1 MYMFIRMV
9 VAEILESEHDG
20 LAARPIRWWWTIR
33 HQIYLTFN
41 LIHKQ
46 KLNKHFIAMIIYT
59 LRKSLIAMIAYMRII
74 VAEMFLGDQSE

>member
-1 MYMFIRMV
+1 MTMYIRMV

-20 LAARPIRWWWTIR
+20 LAARPVRWWTIR

-59 LRKSLIAMIAYMRII
+59 LCKSLMAMITYMRII

>member
-1 MYMFIRMV
+1 MSMYIRMV
-9 VAEILESEHDG
+9 VAEILESVHDG
-20 LAARPIRWWWTIR
+20 LAARPVRWWTIR

-59 LRKSLIAMIAYMRII
+59 LRKSLMAMITYMRII

>member
-1 MYMFIRMV
+1 V
-9 VAEILESEHDG
+9 HDG
-20 LAARPIRWWWTIR
+20 LAARPVRWWTIR

-59 LRKSLIAMIAYMRII
+59 LHKSLIALMAEEVEDYLSVLANEGRIMICED
-74 VAEMFLGDQSE
+74 VVFSLF